1 MITSDI
7 EQVEVKFDK
16 AQNDG
21 LSLSFKAFYK
31 LDSAPSV
38 TKALIVDKAVYNRFL
53 KSRTKIRTQF
63 EAKDSEIDLS
73 FDAGRIPF
81 EFIATRTEF
90 LMPSGKVMTLFE
102 ELDAPNG
109 LTKRVVATYGE
120 DVQTFD
126 SYFKAEAHVLAIFL
140 AEKGNNGQL

>member
-7 EQVEVKFDK
+7 ELVEVKFDK

-21 LSLSFKAFYK
+21 LSLSFKDFYR

-38 TKALIVDKAVYNRFL
+38 TKALIVDKVAYKAFL
-53 KSRTKIRTQF
+53 KARTKARTQF
-63 EAKDSEIDLS
+63 EAKDAEIDLS

-81 EFIATRTEF
+81 EFVATKTEF

-109 LTKRVVATYGE
+109 LTKSVEASYGSDKE
-120 DVQTFD
+120 TFD